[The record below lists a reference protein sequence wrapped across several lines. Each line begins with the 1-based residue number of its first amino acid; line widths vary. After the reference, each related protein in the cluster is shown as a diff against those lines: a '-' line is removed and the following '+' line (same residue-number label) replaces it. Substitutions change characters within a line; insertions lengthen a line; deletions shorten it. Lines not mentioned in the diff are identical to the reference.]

1 MASKILVDEL
11 APYSH
16 ATDVTLATGKKI
28 TGDNTQFKITGGAST
43 NVLTTDGSGA
53 LTWGAIAAG
62 FDGVHSDTTSGS
74 ETYEVPPGVTKLI
87 VILTGAGGG
96 GAAGASGITS
106 GGGHAATTVI
116 ARVTVVALDTITIA
130 IGAGGTGGV
139 ASGAKNGVDG
149 GASTFTWA
157 SGSGSGSMSTITAP
171 GGKGYLYEA
180 AQTAPTAGTVGV
192 NNEGISILGG
202 YGSVSY
208 ASRSGGAT
216 FWGGGGLGA
225 IPAYLNPGTIGT
237 AYGSGGGGGS
247 SGGGYQDAGPGAD
260 GICFIMEFK

>member
-87 VILTGAGGG
+87 VIQPVLAEVVLQVRLVLLAG
-96 GAAGASGITS
+96 
-106 GGGHAATTVI
+106 
-116 ARVTVVALDTITIA
+116 VVMLPLRLLLVLRLLLWTP
-130 IGAGGTGGV
+130 
-139 ASGAKNGVDG
+139 S
-149 GASTFTWA
+149 
-157 SGSGSGSMSTITAP
+157 
-171 GGKGYLYEA
+171 L
-180 AQTAPTAGTVGV
+180 
-192 NNEGISILGG
+192 
-202 YGSVSY
+202 
-208 ASRSGGAT
+208 
-216 FWGGGGLGA
+216 
-225 IPAYLNPGTIGT
+225 
-237 AYGSGGGGGS
+237 
-247 SGGGYQDAGPGAD
+247 
-260 GICFIMEFK
+260 

>member
-1 MASKILVDEL
+1 MALTKVDKTVIE
-11 APYSH
+11 
-16 ATDVTLATGKKI
+16 ATG
-28 TGDNTQFKITGGAST
+28 TASA
-43 NVLTTDGSGA
+43 TTYLRGDGSW
-53 LTWGAIAAG
+53 TAIASAG
-62 FDGVHSDTTSGS
+62 FSDVYSTDATA
-74 ETYEVPPGVTKLI
+74 TYTVPTDITKLI
-87 VILTGAGGG
+87 VIITGAGGG
-96 GAAGASGITS
+96 GAAGASGIVS

-116 ARVTVVALDTITIA
+116 ARVTVVPTDTITIA
-130 IGAGGTGGV
+130 IGAGGTGGI
-139 ASGAKNGVDG
+139 AGGAANGVDG
-149 GASTFTWA
+149 GASTFTHA

-180 AQTAPTAGTVGV
+180 AQTAPTAGTVGA

-225 IPAYLNPGTIGT
+225 IPAHQNPGTIGT

-247 SGGGYQDAGPGAD
+247 ATTSYQAAGPGAN
-260 GICFIMEFK
+260 GVCFIMEYK